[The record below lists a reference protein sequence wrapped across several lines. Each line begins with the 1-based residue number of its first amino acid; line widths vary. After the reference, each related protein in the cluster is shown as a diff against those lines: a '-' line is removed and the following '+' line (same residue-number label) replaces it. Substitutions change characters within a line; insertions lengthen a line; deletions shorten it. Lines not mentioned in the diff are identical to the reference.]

1 MGRITRENN
10 ITNLKKQYTNLT
22 GVKQFKVNSLID
34 LYGRGNIYNINT
46 LRYEIN
52 KILTP
57 SGNQQK
63 DIDNYFNTISK
74 YLQLTKQQKKQL
86 DKTDKIKTLI
96 SNIEAKIKPSDKT
109 KTYSYLVDALLFTT
123 NGDREKTRF

>member
-10 ITNLKKQYTNLT
+10 ITNLKKQYNKLT

-52 KILTP
+52 KILAP
-57 SGNQQK
+57 SGNQQQQM
-63 DIDNYFNTISK
+63 DAYLNTITK
-74 YLQLTKQQKKQL
+74 YFEPSKQQQ
-86 DKTDKIKTLI
+86 KT
-96 SNIEAKIKPSDKT
+96 NR
-109 KTYSYLVDALLFTT
+109 T
-123 NGDREKTRF
+123 NR